1 MASRTDSDYDMKQ
14 HDDNDLMMESRNSS
28 RWMDENEGGGFHS
41 VAER

>member
-1 MASRTDSDYDMKQ
+1 MESRTDSDYDMKQ
-14 HDDNDLMMESRNSS
+14 HDDNDLMMESRNS